1 MKILE
6 IRELAIPLS
15 GQVSNAVVNFSNH
28 TVSLVA
34 IVTDQVR
41 GGRPVAGLAF
51 NSIGRF
57 AQSGII
63 RDRLIPRI
71 LASDPDDYTGEE
83 GLSPGGLFRVMM
95 RDEKPGGHGD
105 RASAVAAL
113 ELAAWDL
120 RAKLAG
126 EPAYLAIAR
135 AYGRAPASKV
145 SVYAAGGYYYPG
157 DTAGRLADE
166 LRSYQDLGFT
176 AFKMKIGGAP
186 ALEDISRLE
195 AAISVA
201 GSGGQI
207 SVDANGRFG
216 FEGAARLGA
225 LLRPYALRWYEEAV
239 DPLDF
244 EMNRR
249 LIKEYEGPVATGE
262 NLFSVMDVQNLVRH
276 GGMRPHTD
284 IFQMDAGLSYGLTEY
299 ARMIDLLEVHGF
311 SRSSAWPHGGHLLN
325 LHIVAG
331 LGLGGCEAYPSVF
344 EPFGG
349 YLPQLE
355 IRDGMIGLPDTPGFG
370 LEAKPELAP
379 HIAQLLA

>member
-15 GQVSNAVVNFSNH
+15 GQISNAVVNFSNH

-41 GGRPVAGLAF
+41 GGQPVSGVAF

-71 LASDPDDYTGEE
+71 LACDPEEYSGED
-83 GLSPGGLFRVMM
+83 GLSPGRLLGVMM

-105 RASAVAAL
+105 RASAAAAL

-126 EPAYLAIAR
+126 EPAFLTIAR
-135 AYGRAPASKV
+135 AFRRAPAGKV

-157 DTAGRLADE
+157 DTVARLEEE
-166 LRSYQDLGFT
+166 LKTYQDLGFN

-186 ALEDISRLE
+186 EQEDLSRLE
-195 AAISVA
+195 TAIRVA
-201 GSGGQI
+201 GSGGLI

-225 LLRPYALRWYEEAV
+225 LLRPYGVRWYEEAV
-239 DPLDF
+239 DPLDY
-244 EMNRR
+244 ETNRR
-249 LIKEYEGPVATGE
+249 LIEDFGGPVATGE

-276 GGMRPHTD
+276 GGMRPGTD

-299 ARMIDLLEVHGF
+299 ARMIDLLEIHGF
-311 SRSSAWPHGGHLLN
+311 SRTSAWPHGGHLLN

-331 LGLGGCEAYPSVF
+331 LGLGGCEAYPAVF

-349 YLPQLE
+349 YLPELE
-355 IRDGMIGLPDTPGFG
+355 IRDGMIGLPDAPGFG

-379 HIAQLLA
+379 FIAELLA